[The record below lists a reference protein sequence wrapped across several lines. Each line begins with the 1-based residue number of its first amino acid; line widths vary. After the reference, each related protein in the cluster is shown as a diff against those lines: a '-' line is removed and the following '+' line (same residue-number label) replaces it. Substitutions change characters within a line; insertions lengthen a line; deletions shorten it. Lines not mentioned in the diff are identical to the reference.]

1 MASTSQ
7 SHDKLTSKRAVED
20 ELEVLE
26 NGGLSPQPSLRTE
39 DDACSE
45 IIRIEQQDA
54 AEEKFRNTTLG
65 RIVRTLQVRSAV
77 RMDSVSSFLPW
88 RVVSCVFVCVYV
100 VLYERE
106 KVWMCSLGA
115 ASRDI
120 KTSCIGELMLGCG
133 GTQWCSILCW

>member
-88 RVVSCVFVCVYV
+88 RVVLCVFVC
-100 VLYERE
+100 
-106 KVWMCSLGA
+106 M
-115 ASRDI
+115 
-120 KTSCIGELMLGCG
+120 
-133 GTQWCSILCW
+133 